1 MKRPILIAVAV
12 LILIVGGAIFFLLR
26 PDPVEKRFDELRNSP
41 IPSRAVNENA
51 LADLK
56 YKDLG
61 EGGVSLEDLTFDQI
75 VALLRKKYGAQLQ
88 HPYLRVRMIEE
99 LLRFLKMK
107 YPDTWVQMLQEILGA
122 AFPNEAR
129 ALFDLSEK
137 LYKYNK
143 YMEENESKLSRM
155 TDEERRSALWG
166 MRHSLFG
173 EEAEQIWQGERANEK
188 VADALKKLR
197 DSTGVSPEDKLKS
210 YQAALQGAYG
220 TALPGLMENHRQTYV
235 NSFIDAVQEDLTGM
249 NSGERTAFLRD
260 IRETMG
266 MDDAALS
273 RWDKLDSDRDQRWS
287 NGELY
292 MQERKDLTAKYS
304 GEEREQKLDEL
315 RKKLFG
321 EEAESIKNEESGGYF
336 RFGQKRRYGRE

>member
-1 MKRPILIAVAV
+1 M
-12 LILIVGGAIFFLLR
+12 
-26 PDPVEKRFDELRNSP
+26 
-41 IPSRAVNENA
+41 
-51 LADLK
+51 
-56 YKDLG
+56 
-61 EGGVSLEDLTFDQI
+61 
-75 VALLRKKYGAQLQ
+75 
-88 HPYLRVRMIEE
+88 
-99 LLRFLKMK
+99 
-107 YPDTWVQMLQEILGA
+107 
-122 AFPNEAR
+122 
-129 ALFDLSEK
+129 
-137 LYKYNK
+137 
-143 YMEENESKLSRM
+143 
-155 TDEERRSALWG
+155 
-166 MRHSLFG
+166 
-173 EEAEQIWQGERANEK
+173 
-188 VADALKKLR
+188 
-197 DSTGVSPEDKLKS
+197 KS

-292 MQERKDLTAKYS
+292 MQERKDLTANIP
-304 GEEREQKLDEL
+304 EEREQKLDEL

-336 RFGQKRRYGRE
+336 RFGQKRCYGRE